1 MSFITKSEVSEIR
14 KELKKVF
21 PEVKFSVTGAN
32 SSKVT
37 VAVMSS
43 PLDFSEFE
51 KPYVSNINYRDLEG
65 KKSQKFFD
73 KILNIIHTAP
83 GKAEGG
89 QEWFDKSDSMTDYF
103 HTAFY
108 IDISIGKWDKA
119 YNKTE
124 KKRVK
129 VAAIAA

>member
-1 MSFITKSEVSEIR
+1 MAFITKSEVSEIR

-65 KKSQKFFD
+65 KKNQKFFD

-83 GKAEGG
+83 GNSEGG

-129 VAAIAA
+129 LAAIAA